1 MLGSIL
7 NRLAKLFMEHEV
19 DSLHR
24 SLAQAWRF
32 NKQAATSVP
41 LGLLQALV
49 AGEDRRFFR
58 HSGLDAVAMVRAAWQ
73 FAAYR
78 RIQGASTIEQQLVR
92 TLTGR
97 YERTLRRKAREMLLA
112 TCVGDVLDKP
122 QIAST
127 YLLVAHYGWG
137 MMGVVQACRR
147 LGYDLCTLSRKQAAS
162 LIARLKYP
170 QPQSTNPVWA
180 QRVARRARH
189 IAGMLSQADGGAW
202 RTPVAGEANARA
214 IPS

>member
-1 MLGSIL
+1 MLGRIL
-7 NRLAKLFMEHEV
+7 NRLAKLLMAHEV
-19 DSLHR
+19 ASLHR
-24 SLAQAWRF
+24 SLRQAWRL

-41 LGLLQALV
+41 SGLLQALV

-58 HSGLDAVAMVRAAWQ
+58 HSGLDTIAVVRAAWQ

-97 YERTLRRKAREMLLA
+97 YERSLRRKAREMLLA
-112 TCVGDVLDKP
+112 TCVGDDLDKP
-122 QIAST
+122 QIALT

-147 LGYDLCTLSRKQAAS
+147 LGYDPSTLSRNQAAS
-162 LIARLKYP
+162 LVARLKYP
-170 QPQSTNPVWA
+170 QPQGSNPVWE

-189 IAGMLSQADGGAW
+189 IASMLSQADEAAW
-202 RTPVAGEANARA
+202 DTPITGQANAGA